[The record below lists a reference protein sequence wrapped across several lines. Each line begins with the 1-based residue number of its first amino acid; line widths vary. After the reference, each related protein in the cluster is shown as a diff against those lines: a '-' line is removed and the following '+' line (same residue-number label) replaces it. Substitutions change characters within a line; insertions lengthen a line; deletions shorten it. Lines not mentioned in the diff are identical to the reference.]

1 MSGVS
6 VVSDQRSAIAKAG
19 PGLSRLRCG
28 LTQRKK
34 AVRNSRGIRA
44 DGERDAIK
52 ARFEITSSATIVL
65 ARSQTTAFLLFAGT
79 IASLAAFATRHLTTF
94 FAGILICSPVAGFR
108 PLLPLR
114 STRTTLPRPGTIN
127 TPFAFIS
134 FTALVP

>member
-65 ARSQTTAFLLFAGT
+65 ARSQTTHTRIISKSARLGDCITLIVRALLFAKW
-79 IASLAAFATRHLTTF
+79 LA
-94 FAGILICSPVAGFR
+94 VAG
-108 PLLPLR
+108 
-114 STRTTLPRPGTIN
+114 S
-127 TPFAFIS
+127 
-134 FTALVP
+134 